1 MNALTCRPSERGV
14 PPALLDGFDVRPA
27 VTCRAV
33 LEDEA
38 HQTDLLADRVDGVK
52 YNPAIS
58 RATLQTIKTFAS
70 QEPTILLPSHD
81 PEGLGRLANRT
92 TL

>member
-1 MNALTCRPSERGV
+1 MNAPTCRPLERGL
-14 PPALLDGFDVRPA
+14 PAALLNGFDVRPA
-27 VTCRAV
+27 VTCTAV

-38 HQTDLLADRVDGVK
+38 HQTDLLADRVDGVTYK
-52 YNPAIS
+52 PAVS

-70 QEPTILLPSHD
+70 QELTILLPSHD